1 MPLLTIH
8 HKTEYRYAHPVA
20 FGEHRIMLRPRDGHD
35 LRVLSSNLEIVPQPM
50 SLRWI
55 HDVFGNSVA
64 IATFDERAE
73 TLSFTSTATVE
84 HNPAEEFALTAGR
97 SGLFLSVPL
106 RRRGISR
113 PRSVH
118 HAAIWR
124 SRMASCRRGRG
135 IFSTRKG
142 RRRRSRFCRGMTHG
156 IREAF
161 TYRKRHEQ
169 GTQHPLDTLQTGSG
183 TCRDYAL
190 FMIEAL
196 RRLGIAARFVSGY
209 LSIPG
214 DRAACGYVGGGSTHA
229 WVQVYLPSA
238 GWIEFDPTNG
248 IVGTRDLIRVA
259 VARDPRQAIPLHGT
273 YLGSADAFVGM
284 EVSINVVS
292 VPTRERWRPDHGD
305 QGRLRD
311 RLRRGAA
318 DADGDHA
325 LAFTPRAAHDIIGTE
340 SIVAEPDVPIGF
352 YRDSFGNICG
362 RLVAPAGGVTLRGSA
377 LVRDSGLP
385 DVVAPDAQQLPIE
398 QLPDDVLLYLMAS
411 RYCETDKLTDIAWSL
426 FGNTRPGWARVAAIC
441 NFVHNHVTFGYQ
453 HAHHMKSAHDVYEQ
467 RAGVCRDFAHLALTF
482 CRCMGIPARYCT
494 GYMGDIGIPPDPEP
508 MDFSG
513 WFEAYLSGQWYT
525 FDARHNHPRIGRI
538 LMGTGR
544 DAADVALTTSFGRM
558 NLTKFVV
565 ISDEVAAA

>member
-35 LRVLSSNLEIVPQPM
+35 LRVLSGSLEIAPQPM

-73 TLSFTSTATVE
+73 TLTV
-84 HNPAEEFALTAGR
+84 HLDR
-97 SGLFLSVPL
+97 D
-106 RRRGISR
+106 RRAQS
-113 PRSVH
+113 
-118 HAAIWR
+118 
-124 SRMASCRRGRG
+124 GRG
-135 IFSTRKG
+135 VRADRRTIRPISIRSSTTTRNFPISSQFITPQYG
-142 RRRRSRFCRGMTHG
+142 DPDGELSAWARQFLDAEGPTPTFNILSGMTHG

-161 TYRKRHEQ
+161 TYRKRHEH

-209 LSIPG
+209 LFIPG
-214 DRAACGYVGGGSTHA
+214 DSAHGYVGGGSTHA

-292 VPTRERWRPDHGD
+292 VGEADERSDGEGLIMEIKVGFEIAYAAVQPTPMVIMLSIHPSRFSDIVGTETHRR
-305 QGRLRD
+305 RARRAD
-311 RLRRGAA
+311 RL
-318 DADGDHA
+318 
-325 LAFTPRAAHDIIGTE
+325 LPRQ
-340 SIVAEPDVPIGF
+340 F
-352 YRDSFGNICG
+352 WQCLR
-362 RLVAPAGGVTLRGSA
+362 PAGG
-377 LVRDSGLP
+377 
-385 DVVAPDAQQLPIE
+385 
-398 QLPDDVLLYLMAS
+398 
-411 RYCETDKLTDIAWSL
+411 
-426 FGNTRPGWARVAAIC
+426 ARRRRHACAAARWC
-441 NFVHNHVTFGYQ
+441 
-453 HAHHMKSAHDVYEQ
+453 A
-467 RAGVCRDFAHLALTF
+467 
-482 CRCMGIPARYCT
+482 IPACPT
-494 GYMGDIGIPPDPEP
+494 
-508 MDFSG
+508 
-513 WFEAYLSGQWYT
+513 W
-525 FDARHNHPRIGRI
+525 
-538 LMGTGR
+538 
-544 DAADVALTTSFGRM
+544 
-558 NLTKFVV
+558 
-565 ISDEVAAA
+565 